1 VGAGRDRGGTVGAGA
16 GGGSS
21 VGVRSGCWPAVEK
34 GLAAV
39 GGAGRDGVARAGAGG
54 AGRGGE
60 QWVAVRARL
69 GELG

>member
-1 VGAGRDRGGTVGAGA
+1 M
-16 GGGSS
+16 
-21 VGVRSGCWPAVEK
+21 RSGCWPAVEK
-34 GLAAV
+34 GLVAV